1 MTITYSVPKRS
12 EMSIENTWDLTPLC
26 ANNTSFSEAF
36 SAAESKIDILASYR
50 GKISQSAADLYAY
63 LKEKD
68 AQLTGSTAT
77 PSSIRIRIQQIQP
90 PRP

>member
-1 MTITYSVPKRS
+1 MTKTNSVPKRS

-50 GKISQSAADLYAY
+50 LNGI
-63 LKEKD
+63 
-68 AQLTGSTAT
+68 T
-77 PSSIRIRIQQIQP
+77 
-90 PRP
+90 